1 LALFKAAAAP
11 SSKRGDGDETSTA
24 YQGGHG
30 EFGHAEEK
38 MTTLKNDATPADNQ
52 QPIAGTVSW
61 QRFQVDYEFPVHF
74 TCGLFRP
81 DNPVLVDTL
90 TRLEPEKRHRCLIFV
105 DDGVLSS
112 QPGLKA
118 AIMAYAERCCEHI
131 DLVCPPI
138 PVPGGERIKNEL
150 FFTEDIQQRLID
162 HHIDRHSY
170 VIVIGGGAVLDAVG
184 LVAATTHRGVR
195 LVRVPTTVLSQN
207 DSGVGVKNG
216 VNLQGVKNFIGTFA
230 PPFAVLNDS
239 DLVDDLPPR
248 EKVAGMAEAVKVALI
263 RDAAFF
269 TWLERHADDLVT
281 FAPGAMA
288 TMIQRCAELH
298 MHQIGHGGDPFE
310 TGSARPL
317 DFGHWSAHK
326 LESLTHHH
334 LRHGEAVAIGIAL
347 DARYSVLTGL
357 LKDGEDVRICSLLE
371 HLGFRLWHPALETS
385 ASDGSVAVIKGLR
398 DFQEHLGGELTIT
411 LLDDIGVGVE
421 VHAIDEAMMLDAIAW
436 LKSRAGA

>member
-1 LALFKAAAAP
+1 MIRPCGRNEEMVESKTEIQSALG
-11 SSKRGDGDETSTA
+11 GDVA
-24 YQGGHG
+24 
-30 EFGHAEEK
+30 
-38 MTTLKNDATPADNQ
+38 
-52 QPIAGTVSW
+52 W
-61 QRFQVDYEFPVHF
+61 QRFQVTFDFPVHF
-74 TCGLFRP
+74 TRGLFQQN
-81 DNPVLVDTL
+81 NPVLVETL
-90 TRLEPEKRHRCLIFV
+90 ARLEPEKRHRCLVFV
-105 DDGVLSS
+105 DDGVLSAA
-112 QPGLKA
+112 PGLKS
-118 AIMAYAERCCEHI
+118 AIMAYAQKHQDRI
-131 DLVCPPI
+131 DLVSPPI

-216 VNLQGVKNFIGTFA
+216 VNLQGVKNFIGSFA
-230 PPFAVLNDS
+230 PPFAVLNDL
-239 DLVDDLPPR
+239 DMIDDLPPR
-248 EKVAGMAEAVKVALI
+248 EKIAGMAEAVKVALI
-263 RDAAFF
+263 RDGAFF
-269 TWLERHADDLVT
+269 TWLERSADDLVT
-281 FAPGAMA
+281 FAPDAMA
-288 TMIQRCAELH
+288 YMIRRCAELH

-347 DARYSVLTGL
+347 DARYSVLAGL
-357 LKDGEDVRICSLLE
+357 LDEGQEVRICSLLE
-371 HLGFRLWHPALETS
+371 HLGFRLWHPALETT
-385 ASDGSVAVIKGLR
+385 ASDGAVAVIKGLR

-411 LLDDIGVGVE
+411 LLDDIGIGVE
-421 VHAIDEAMMLDAIAW
+421 VHEIDEDMMLEAIAW
-436 LKSRAGA
+436 LKSRAEL